1 MIEKKIDVVVSTEIH
16 VLRVPDSKKVVVKK
30 CCVRRYVGMSVCHG
44 MSVTK
49 LEPSIFNRFFSNS
62 VNRFSLVII
71 PDEFSIFSLS
81 LCLRVLPSMPKQDFR
96 DFLKNGSNDFD

>member
-1 MIEKKIDVVVSTEIH
+1 MIEKKIDVGVSTEIH
-16 VLRVPDSKKVVVKK
+16 VLRVPDSKKVVFKK
-30 CCVRRYVGMSVCHG
+30 CCVRRYVV
-44 MSVTK
+44 VTK

-71 PDEFSIFSLS
+71 PDEFFIFSLG
-81 LCLRVLPSMPKQDFR
+81 LFLRVLPSRPKQDFW